1 MKLLLDS
8 DFLFGLYITHDPS
21 HDRAV
26 KLLEETWG
34 KKPELYITNL
44 VMQELATVVSYRV
57 GQKESITLLDKLE
70 EHNLIKIHVN
80 EELEDAGWELFL
92 KQTKKGTSFVDC
104 ANLAVIDKYKFDG
117 ILSFER
123 FYGDKRIT

>member
-26 KLLEETWG
+26 QLLEETW
-34 KKPELYITNL
+34 KKQPELYITNL

-57 GQKESITLLDKLE
+57 GQHESITLLDKLK
-70 EHNLIKIHVN
+70 EHNLIKIHIN
-80 EELEDAGWELFL
+80 EELEDAGWSIFL
-92 KQTKKGTSFVDC
+92 SQTKKGSSFVDC
-104 ANLAVIDKYKFDG
+104 ANLAVIEKYKLDG
-117 ILSFER
+117 ILSFDR
-123 FYGDKRIT
+123 FYGDKLIR